1 MRVVIIEDEDLTA
14 EDLAQTLM
22 RLDPSIEI
30 CGRLASVKEA
40 LAFLSSAVHIDLIFS
55 DIQLGDGDSFDVFMK
70 VPPRV
75 PIVFCTAYDQYML
88 DAFKN
93 FGIDYILKPFSDQH
107 IKNALQKYDLMKRS
121 FNMGVMDLL
130 GEMEKKTAP
139 VRQEPKSLIVS
150 SGDRIIPLKIKDIAL
165 CYIEF
170 DNVFV
175 KTFSGKDY
183 LINKSLEEMEI
194 ALHHDFF
201 RVNRQHII
209 NRSVVD
215 FASTSFTRK
224 LILKLHVEYSKKI
237 TVSREKQPV
246 FMEWLQN

>member
-1 MRVVIIEDEDLTA
+1 MKIVIIEDEDLTA
-14 EDLAQTLM
+14 EDLAQTLT

-30 CGRLASVKEA
+30 CGRLSSVKEA
-40 LAFLSSAVHIDLIFS
+40 IAFLSTAPQIDLIFS
-55 DIQLGDGDSFDVFMK
+55 DIQLGDGDSFDVFIQI
-70 VPPRV
+70 PPGV
-75 PIVFCTAYDQYML
+75 PIIFCTAYDQYMF
-88 DAFKN
+88 DAFKS

-107 IKNALQKYDLMKRS
+107 LKNALQKYHLMKRS

-130 GEMEKKTAP
+130 GEMEKKTTS

-194 ALHHDFF
+194 ALHEDFF

-224 LILKLHVEYSKKI
+224 LILKLHVEYNKKI
-237 TVSREKQPV
+237 TVSREKQPI

>member
-1 MRVVIIEDEDLTA
+1 MKIVIIEDEDLTA
-14 EDLAQTLM
+14 EDLAQTLT

-30 CGRLASVKEA
+30 CGRLSSVKEA
-40 LAFLSSAVHIDLIFS
+40 IAFLSTAPQIDLIFS
-55 DIQLGDGDSFDVFMK
+55 DIQLGDGDSFDVFIHI
-70 VPPRV
+70 PPGV
-75 PIVFCTAYDQYML
+75 PIVFCTAYDQYMF
-88 DAFKN
+88 DAFKSL
-93 FGIDYILKPFSDQH
+93 GIDYILKPFSDQH
-107 IKNALQKYDLMKRS
+107 LKNALQKYHLMKRS

-130 GEMEKKTAP
+130 GEMEKKTTS

-194 ALHHDFF
+194 ALHEDFF

-224 LILKLHVEYSKKI
+224 LILKLHVEYNKKI
-237 TVSREKQPV
+237 TVSREKQPI